1 MKNKSKSVNEVGL
14 EIEKNINIPK
24 RITVR
29 CPKCNRDEMVIVG
42 GKKTFCPKC
51 DNHDNE

>member
-1 MKNKSKSVNEVGL
+1 MKNKSESGNEVGL
-14 EIEKNINIPK
+14 EVEKNLNIPNHIK
-24 RITVR
+24 ML
-29 CPKCNRDEMVIVG
+29 CPKCKSDEMVIVG